1 MSGSMT
7 IVMRALNLRKQLVFK
22 KNPLGAVWDAPA
34 GLKEA
39 IQLPAQH
46 RSLQL
51 PGLRGGKTEQ
61 TAKLR
66 EIEHLA
72 SGKAKLA
79 TETYMNLTHD
89 ARVFRAHFRVPGR
102 PATQALSR
110 QCAY

>member
-1 MSGSMT
+1 MSDRMT
-7 IVMRALNLRKQLVFK
+7 IRMRALNSMEPIGFK

-66 EIEHLA
+66 EMERLA

-79 TETYMNLTHD
+79 TETYMNLTHG
-89 ARVFRAHFRVPGR
+89 ARVFRAP
-102 PATQALSR
+102 PTSATQVLFR
-110 QCAY
+110 QCEY